1 MTRLARRTGSPM
13 ADIWGWFD
21 AEPWAP
27 FKALGLAPTIRVEDF
42 VEDGTYVLRAEMPGI
57 DPDKDVEL
65 TVDHEMLTIKG
76 TRHEEVHD
84 KHLSEL
90 HYGSFSRMVPLPHG
104 VKPEQ
109 VTATYD
115 DGVLEVRIP
124 QIEQP
129 EDVSKTIP
137 VRRKEISDTDS

>member
-13 ADIWGWFD
+13 ADIWGWLD
-21 AEPWAP
+21 SEPWTP
-27 FKALGLAPTIRVEDF
+27 FKTLGLAPTIRVEDF

-76 TRHEEVHD
+76 TREEQVHE
-84 KHLSEL
+84 KHLSEF

-109 VTATYD
+109 VTATYS

-124 QIEQP
+124 QIEEP
-129 EDVSKTIP
+129 EEHSKIP
-137 VRRKEISDTDS
+137 VMRKDADDKT